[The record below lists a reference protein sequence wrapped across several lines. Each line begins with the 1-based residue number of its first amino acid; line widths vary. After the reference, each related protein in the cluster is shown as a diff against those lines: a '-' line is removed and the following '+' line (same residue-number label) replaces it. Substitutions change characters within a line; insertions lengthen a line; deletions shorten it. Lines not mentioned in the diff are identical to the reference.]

1 MPDPALAAIAKVVR
15 SGSPCGRLERSLSY
29 KRMNQTAATPDTARD
44 LIRVARRLFAT
55 HGYDGA
61 SVRAITSA
69 AHANLGA
76 ITYHFGSKQELYNRV
91 VAECAEPLADAVI
104 GALVRDGDVLQR
116 VAHVVRVYFEHISAD
131 EDTGRVLLQANVIGK
146 ETPETALAA
155 IRRIHAALVGLVV
168 EGQRDGVL
176 RDGDP
181 RLLGLSIVSVPLHL
195 ALVRR
200 PLKTNA
206 GIDLD
211 DSAQREAA
219 IAHAIRFVCEAL
231 AAHTGKQA

>member
-1 MPDPALAAIAKVVR
+1 MDVR
-15 SGSPCGRLERSLSY
+15 SGISY
-29 KRMNQTAATPDTARD
+29 KRMNQTPVQTQTADTARA

-76 ITYHFGSKQELYNRV
+76 ITYHFGTKQELYNRV

-104 GALVRDGDVLQR
+104 NALNSDGHVMQR
-116 VAHVVRVYFEHISAD
+116 VALVVRTYFEHISAD

-146 ETPETALAA
+146 NVPETASAA
-155 IRRIHAALVGLVV
+155 IRRIHVALLGLVL
-168 EGQRDGVL
+168 EGQREGVI

-200 PLKTNA
+200 LLKTNA

-211 DSAQREAA
+211 NYAQREDA

-231 AAHTGKQA
+231 SAHTGNRA

>member
-1 MPDPALAAIAKVVR
+1 MVVR
-15 SGSPCGRLERSLSY
+15 GLSY
-29 KRMNQTAATPDTARD
+29 KRMNQTAAATDTARD
-44 LIRVARRLFAT
+44 LLRVARRLFAS

-104 GALVRDGDVLQR
+104 SALELDGDVMER
-116 VAHVVRVYFEHISAD
+116 VAHVVRAYFEHIFAD

-146 ETPETALAA
+146 NTPETALAA
-155 IRRIHAALVGLVV
+155 IRRIHGALLGLVL
-168 EGQRDGVL
+168 EGQREGL
-176 RDGDP
+176 IREGDP

-211 DSAQREAA
+211 DFAQREAA

-231 AAHTGKQA
+231 SAHTGKQA